1 MSKFKPG
8 DTVAVMGR
16 EQTPADIKSGLYYAH
31 YAGMT
36 GTILKVYGEEA
47 SVLVDRESLPNP
59 IRVRHEENE
68 KAQRQR
74 WLDGLSDEARNKLSA
89 SEKTFSLNYAILV
102 AVADLGKSKPRPAEA
117 AAAPKRLTEAEIA
130 AKEAEFLASRKS

>member
-1 MSKFKPG
+1 MHKFSHG
-8 DTVAVMGR
+8 DAVTVNGR
-16 EQTPADIKSGLYYAH
+16 EQTPADVKSGLYYPH

-47 SVLVDRESLPNP
+47 SVLVDRTSLPNP

-74 WLDGLSDEARNKLSA
+74 WLDSLSDEARNKLSA

-102 AVADLGKSKPRPAEA
+102 SVADLSQGEARRATADDLSAAE
-117 AAAPKRLTEAEIA
+117 EA
-130 AKEAEFLASRKS
+130 FLASRKS